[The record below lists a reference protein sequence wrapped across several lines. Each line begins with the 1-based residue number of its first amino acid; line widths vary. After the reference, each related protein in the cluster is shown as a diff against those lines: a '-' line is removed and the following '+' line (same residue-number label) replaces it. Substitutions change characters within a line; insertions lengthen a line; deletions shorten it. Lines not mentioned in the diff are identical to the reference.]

1 MDDASAIRGLSDRSR
16 YRKSRRIDNDSK
28 KSSSAD
34 MVQLV
39 CWLAR
44 WKRFKTIGDN
54 MYVFSGRLRSAMFP
68 ALANT
73 LLIVAPAVAL

>member
-1 MDDASAIRGLSDRSR
+1 MDDASVRGLHDRSR
-16 YRKSRRIDNDSK
+16 YCKSRQIDNESK

-39 CWLAR
+39 CRLAR